1 MKHRPYIRI
10 RVVVPGK
17 ISARAIVAAIQA
29 ELRVGSLTAGVRLPP
44 VRALAHQLNVSKNTV
59 AAAYAELTA
68 RGKIS
73 PDSTRGYFVPANGNG
88 TAKSSQLKVPGPR
101 LIEGPFLRFA
111 PSANGNEPL
120 VLGSVFIDRD
130 LLPFARIAE
139 CFRSVLNQPG
149 LHYMQDMHGYKPLR
163 EAIAMHLSA
172 RGIEADPDWVI
183 ITNGSQQALDIC
195 SRALKHKRIATENPA
210 YAIGQLLF
218 AMNGVQT
225 TALPL
230 DPFNG
235 IDLAEWRRRIEES
248 RPSALYLTTNFQNP
262 TGYSYSTS
270 ELRGIIE
277 LSREFHAGI
286 LEDDWGSEMLP
297 YSEYRTPMRAMGGQK
312 VLYMNSF
319 TKKLLPSLRIG
330 YLLADDESLPAL
342 LAAKRASTLGNPA
355 VVEAALFEFLDRG
368 YYDQHLKILQEEL
381 DRRYQKCLRI
391 LAEVMPDKVKWT
403 TPGGGPSLWLEIP
416 KSVDL
421 AKLDAKVRRK
431 GVALDMRT
439 RDWFV
444 GTPHLH
450 GTRIGFAFLQPEA
463 MARGLD
469 ILATTLREQL
479 KHD

>member
-1 MKHRPYIRI
+1 MKHFPYIRI
-10 RVVVPGK
+10 RVGAAGK
-17 ISARAIVAAIQA
+17 ISAKAITAAIQE
-29 ELRVGSLTAGVRLPP
+29 ELRAGNLTAGVRLPP

-73 PDSTRGYFVPANGNG
+73 PDSTRGYFVPANGAG
-88 TAKSSQLKVPGPR
+88 APKSTQLRVPGPS
-101 LIEGPFLRFA
+101 LIRGPFERFM
-111 PSANGNEPL
+111 PSSNGGEPL

-163 EAIAMHLSA
+163 EAIAKHLA
-172 RGIEADPDWVI
+172 KRGIQADPDWVI

-195 SRALKHKRIATENPA
+195 SRALKHRRVATENPA

-218 AMNGVQT
+218 AMNGVE
-225 TALPL
+225 TAGLRL
-230 DPFNG
+230 DPFSG
-235 IDLAEWRRRIEES
+235 IDLADWRKRLVAS

-262 TGYSYSTS
+262 TGYSYSSS

-277 LSREFHAGI
+277 LSREFQAGI

-297 YSEYRTPMRAMGGQK
+297 YSEFRTPMRAMGGQK
-312 VLYMNSF
+312 VLYINSF

-355 VVEAALFEFLDRG
+355 IVEAALFEFLDRG
-368 YYDQHLKILQEEL
+368 YYDQHLKTLQEEL
-381 DRRYQKCLRI
+381 DRRYQHCLRV
-391 LAEVMPDKVKWT
+391 LSEVMPGEVKWT

-416 KSVDL
+416 KTVDL
-421 AKLDAKVRRK
+421 SKLDAKMRRK
-431 GVALDMRT
+431 GVTLDMRT
-439 RDWFV
+439 RAWFI

-450 GTRIGFAFLQPEA
+450 GTRIGFAFLKPDA
-463 MARGLD
+463 MAKGLEL
-469 ILATTLREQL
+469 LAATLREQL
-479 KHD
+479 KQ